1 MVIWEIGEGGIGE
14 FLRPRRMRLGRII
27 HLISKLEAI
36 DVAMIDQ
43 KLKKRAVH
51 RAKILEGQMKGLT
64 RAIEQETYCIDLLR
78 HSLSIQKSLQSLNV
92 LLLEQHLRR
101 HVKHQ
106 MKSVTSEEKA
116 IKELLAVFEL
126 HNR

>member
-1 MVIWEIGEGGIGE
+1 MT
-14 FLRPRRMRLGRII
+14 RPRAG
-27 HLISKLEAI
+27 ISNSPNSPNI
-36 DVAMIDQ
+36 VIDQ

-64 RAIEQETYCIDLLR
+64 RAIEAGKYCIDLLR

-106 MKSVTSEEKA
+106 MKQSKSDERA
-116 IKELLAVFEL
+116 IKELLEVFEL
-126 HNR
+126 HNK

>member
-1 MVIWEIGEGGIGE
+1 
-14 FLRPRRMRLGRII
+14 
-27 HLISKLEAI
+27 
-36 DVAMIDQ
+36 MIDQ

-51 RAKILEGQMKGLT
+51 RAKILEGQMQGLT
-64 RAIEQETYCIDLLR
+64 RAIEGEKYCIDLLR

-106 MKSVTSEEKA
+106 MKSVKSEEKA